1 MKKRSLFEWSHAV
14 LESKDIHFDQ
24 LDEPLI
30 NGKKGLELLQGS
42 CELIMKMYKSF
53 SNVGVEEDQYVSIVH
68 CLEYDGKTLP
78 KWKDSYWKKIGEHTT
93 PPEIFITK
101 GRYGYYDHRSEMY
114 SINLEL
120 PFKKKYPLD
129 CYYLVDSRFYEPD
142 LIEFYL
148 SINLRSREPLGPK
161 RK

>member
-53 SNVGVEEDQYVSIVH
+53 SNVGIEEDQYVSIVH
-68 CLEYDGKTLP
+68 RLEYDGKTRP
-78 KWKDSYWKKIGEHTT
+78 KWKDSYWKKIGEHYT
-93 PPEIFITK
+93 PPEIFILEGGFVYFNHQT
-101 GRYGYYDHRSEMY
+101 EFY
-114 SINLEL
+114 SVPLTL

-129 CYYLVDSRFYEPD
+129 CFYRVDSSFDEPD
-142 LIEFYL
+142 LIEFYQF
-148 SINLRSREPLGPK
+148 IVLRSREPLGPK